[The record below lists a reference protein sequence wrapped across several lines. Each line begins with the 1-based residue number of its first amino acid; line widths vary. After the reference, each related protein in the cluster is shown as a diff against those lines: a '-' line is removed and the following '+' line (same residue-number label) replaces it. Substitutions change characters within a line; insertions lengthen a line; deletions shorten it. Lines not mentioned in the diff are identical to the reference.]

1 MACLARAIPDRLI
14 RLSLEVAVIRNRSAP
29 QSTVIPQVAYPDV
42 RRAAAWLCDAFGFR
56 VRLLIGNHRVQ
67 MHIGDGAMVVT
78 EQKNAESSKICET
91 SVMVRVE
98 DVYAHHERARQH
110 GAVITR
116 PPQDYPY
123 GERQYTA
130 QDFNGY
136 TWTFTQSIGD
146 ARPEDWGGESVEL

>member
-1 MACLARAIPDRLI
+1 M
-14 RLSLEVAVIRNRSAP
+14 IRNRSIP

-67 MHIGDGAMVVT
+67 LHVGDGALVVT
-78 EQKNAESSKICET
+78 EQRNPESARIGET

-98 DVYAHHERARQH
+98 DVNAHHERARQH

-116 PPQDYPY
+116 TPQDYPY
-123 GERQYTA
+123 GERQYSA

-136 TWTFTQSIGD
+136 TWTFTQSIAD
-146 ARPEDWGGESVEL
+146 ARPEDWGGEPVEL

>member
-1 MACLARAIPDRLI
+1 M
-14 RLSLEVAVIRNRSAP
+14 IRNRSAP

-42 RRAAAWLCDAFGFR
+42 RRAAAWLCAAFGFR
-56 VRLLIGNHRVQ
+56 VRLFIGNHRVQ

-78 EQKNAESSKICET
+78 EQKNPESSRICEM

-98 DVYAHHERARQH
+98 DVHAHHERARQH

-123 GERQYTA
+123 GERQYSA

-136 TWTFTQSIGD
+136 IWTFTQSIAD
-146 ARPEDWGGESVEL
+146 VRPEDWGGESVEL